1 MQPRLMQNLKIKLSS
16 LSCYNKKKG
25 GGRKPQST
33 KLLGHKKQD
42 VSIKDGINYKFIP

>member
-25 GGRKPQST
+25 GRKTQST